1 MGAAMSAGK
10 TTSVPPNKLVSD
22 AEVRTLLDRYRCPVP
37 FHVVRTRFLG
47 SITSPVIAASPMDAI
62 AGLWGGELPGV
73 DGPDAANELLRVL
86 VMGLWNPLA
95 RHQERNAPFR
105 LMRIDTPLTREG
117 LARIALIRREEVIG
131 FIRGLFGKEEGL
143 ALPRR
148 ACRALEALSEA
159 GGLLGGVYEVASNP
173 TKPASAEDIVQTRSH
188 LRELTEVCEREINE
202 AVLAC
207 TAARRQTPNSEPG
220 RKPTLH

>member
-1 MGAAMSAGK
+1 MSTGTRGA
-10 TTSVPPNKLVSD
+10 PPSKAVGD
-22 AEVRTLLDRYRCPVP
+22 DEIRALLDLYRCPVP
-37 FHVVRTRFLG
+37 FHAVRTRFLG
-47 SITSPVIAASPMDAI
+47 RIASPVMAASPMDAV
-62 AGLWGGELPGV
+62 AGLWGGELPVV
-73 DGPDAANELLRVL
+73 DGPGDANELLRVL
-86 VMGLWNPLA
+86 VMGLWNQLA

-105 LMRIDTPLTREG
+105 LMRVETPATREG

-131 FIRGLFGKEEGL
+131 FIQGLFGNEEGL
-143 ALPRR
+143 SLPRR

-173 TKPASAEDIVQTRSH
+173 TKPASAEDIVQTQSH
-188 LRELTEVCEREINE
+188 IRELTKVCEREINE

-207 TAARRQTPNSEPG
+207 SSARRQTPSSKPT